1 MNTITKPT
9 EMTNNKQSSV
19 MTYNQLTFVQKVEY
33 KIYCENKFGSSFV
46 ESEHGE
52 PLFFSKDGQIINTK
66 IIIDLLFNTN
76 NN

>member
-1 MNTITKPT
+1 MS
-9 EMTNNKQSSV
+9 NNKQSSV

-33 KIYCENKFGSSFV
+33 KKFCENKFGSTFV

>member
-1 MNTITKPT
+1 MS
-9 EMTNNKQSSV
+9 NKQSRVS
-19 MTYNQLTFVQKVEY
+19 TYNQLTFVQKVEY
-33 KIYCENKFGSSFV
+33 KTYCENKFGPTFI

-52 PLFFSKDGQIINTK
+52 PLFFSKDGKIISTQ